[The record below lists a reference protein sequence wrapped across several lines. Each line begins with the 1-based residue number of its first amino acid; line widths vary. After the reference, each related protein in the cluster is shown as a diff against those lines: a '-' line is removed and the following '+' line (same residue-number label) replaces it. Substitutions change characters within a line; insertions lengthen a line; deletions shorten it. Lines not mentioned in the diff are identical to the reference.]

1 MASSVDAHGII
12 FQCRSSRS
20 EMSLWYD
27 VVPSVP
33 SYRYSSLLNVL
44 CALQVSSALR
54 DLIISSALQLSAACR
69 ATRTTVKLDVYGGK
83 KCLLRSR
90 TCVQGKSL
98 DVNNVSSF
106 IIDEVFEV

>member
-1 MASSVDAHGII
+1 MHMASVFNLEALAVRYTS
-12 FQCRSSRS
+12 CRHIC
-20 EMSLWYD
+20 
-27 VVPSVP
+27 VVF
-33 SYRYSSLLNVL
+33 LINEL

-54 DLIISSALQLSAACR
+54 NLIICSALQVSSACR
-69 ATRTTVKLDVYGGK
+69 ATHTTVKLDVSGGK